1 MIHKF
6 SQQEK
11 VALASLY
18 QILKNCE
25 FAIKAFIKQTAVD
38 LKWDLE
44 VGTARYDLSKMEMSY
59 TPLTKKQLKELKE
72 KAKKPQP
79 KK

>member
-44 VGTARYDLSKMEMSY
+44 VGTARYDLPKMEMSY

>member
-44 VGTARYDLSKMEMSY
+44 VGTARYDLSKMEMSFL
-59 TPLTKKQLKELKE
+59 PLTKKQLKELKE